1 MELMKLSN
9 LESDIAE
16 SEVKKSSFKV
26 VFVEKIESTF
36 SITDGKSTVSLE
48 IEEDKMVKK
57 IELEKTYNLFNAK
70 KVETIYY

>member
-48 IEEDKMVKK
+48 IEEDKMV
-57 IELEKTYNLFNAK
+57 
-70 KVETIYY
+70 